1 VRADD
6 YQRYRRAFNPP
17 RQPSMNVTTV
27 CEHSRHGDP
36 SVYRGQLG
44 FAWFLALL
52 AAALIATPAAAIDP
66 SRRLPQCLHRIWQ
79 MQQDLPNATIT
90 CILQTSDE
98 YVWLGTPDG
107 LVRFDGMRFAS
118 IPFAGAYAP
127 QRVHVSSLVEDSQG
141 NLWIGT
147 QGDGLFRWRDGRS
160 ERFTPSEGLA
170 SDTIYAL
177 LVDRFDQLWIGT
189 ARGITRRDGTQMT
202 SFGAIEGLPCKEV
215 RALAEA
221 ADGSIWAGGD
231 APSVGVWN
239 GVEFAAKSFD
249 LVPDDA
255 QILTLCATP
264 TKGMWIGTTH
274 GLLNVRDDGQGWW
287 TRDNGLP
294 DNRVHCLFY
303 GSRDSLW
310 VGTQKGFS
318 RIHADEIDSFLPQD
332 GLSQSTVYAVR
343 EDREGSL
350 WVGTKHGLNQF
361 ADRRTLPFTTREGLP
376 SNDVG
381 PVLQDNE
388 DTIWVGTRGGG
399 LARYDGRE
407 FSVLT
412 TAEGLLSNRVISL
425 ALDDHGAL
433 WVGTDCGVNQV
444 RRGRIEAS
452 WTMEQGLPDN
462 FVRCLLWTE
471 SDGLLAGT
479 ARGLAE
485 LRDGVFHAVDAEPLS
500 SASIMALCKSQHQ
513 LLVATENSRG
523 PYVYQDGVASEL
535 APGCV
540 TTSPIDA
547 MLPFPGEIWLGTQSS
562 GMVRIR
568 DGVANHFGLSDGL
581 HDNEIF
587 GIVADDRDRLWMAC
601 SKGIFSVPR
610 STFADFVA
618 GKRRRLECMP
628 FSPMDGQRTIECQ
641 ADAQPGAW
649 RMRDGR
655 IWFSTIHG
663 IVVVDPQQ
671 TNRPLPKAPVL
682 VEEVTVN
689 GATQSPA
696 ALTELPRGVQEIS
709 FRYSAISY
717 RSPARITFQYRLDG
731 FDQDWIDAGTRRE
744 AFYTNLRPGVYRFR
758 VAARNVDGQLSE
770 LATPLEFTIRP
781 LIYQSAWFIP
791 ACVAALALSA
801 WIGYRWR
808 VRWIKSR
815 MQAVVSERTRIA
827 RELHDTLMQGFA
839 GVTMQLQALLGKLPT
854 PEARGRLEE
863 IIGDAGVCL
872 REARRSIAG
881 LRNDANGHP
890 SLGRAIADSA
900 RQLAAGKDVAL
911 KLDLATGSMGLS
923 AQREYQ
929 VLRIAQ
935 EALTNAVKHSQAST
949 IAVTL
954 ERLTNRLI
962 VTISD
967 DGVGFQA
974 DDFSESDRFG
984 LIGMRERA
992 EQLGAQWTLASVP
1005 GAGTT
1010 VTLEVPLVATASEPP
1025 SLAHQHSQVE

>member
-1 VRADD
+1 MHATMISE
-6 YQRYRRAFNPP
+6 PP
-17 RQPSMNVTTV
+17 RRKV
-27 CEHSRHGDP
+27 P
-36 SVYRGQLG
+36 SVYRGRLG
-44 FAWFLALL
+44 FAWLCALIT
-52 AAALIATPAAAIDP
+52 AVFIATPAAAIDP

-98 YVWLGTPDG
+98 YLWLGTPDG

-118 IPFAGAYAP
+118 IPFADAYDLP
-127 QRVHVSSLVEDSQG
+127 RVHVTSLVEDREG

-147 QGDGLFRWRDGRS
+147 DADGLFRWRGGRA
-160 ERFTPSEGLA
+160 ERLTKSNGLV
-170 SDTIYAL
+170 SDTVYAL
-177 LVDRFDQLWIGT
+177 LIDRNDALWIGT
-189 ARGITRRDGTQMT
+189 SQGITRRAGTQT
-202 SFGAIEGLPCKEV
+202 ISFGTLQGLPCQAV
-215 RALAEA
+215 RALAET
-221 ADGSIWAGGD
+221 ADGIIWAGGD
-231 APSVGVWN
+231 APTVGVWN
-239 GVEFAAKSFD
+239 GVEFAARTFAGM
-249 LVPDDA
+249 PDGA
-255 QILTLCATP
+255 RITSLCATP
-264 TKGMWIGTTH
+264 TKGMWIGATH

-287 TRDNGLP
+287 TREKGLP
-294 DNRVHCLFY
+294 DDRVHCLSY

-332 GLSQSTVYAVR
+332 GLSQSTVYAVS
-343 EDREGSL
+343 EDHEGSL

-407 FSVLT
+407 FTVLT
-412 TAEGLLSNRVISL
+412 TADGLLSDHVISL
-425 ALDDHGAL
+425 ALDDQGAL
-433 WVGTDCGVNQV
+433 WVGADQGVSHL
-444 RRGRIEAS
+444 RHGRIVAS
-452 WTMEQGLPDN
+452 YTAEQGLPDN
-462 FVRCLLWTE
+462 FIRCLLWSE

-479 ARGLAE
+479 RHGLTV
-485 LRDGVFHAVDAEPLS
+485 LRDGAFHKIDAEPLR
-500 SASIMALCKSQHQ
+500 SASITAISQANGEV
-513 LLVATENSRG
+513 LVATEGNRG
-523 PYVYQDGVASEL
+523 PYIYRDNLASEF
-535 APGCV
+535 APGCIN
-540 TTSPIDA
+540 TSPIDA
-547 MLPFPGEIWLGTQSS
+547 MLPLDGELWLGTQSS
-562 GMVRIR
+562 GMVQVR
-568 DGVANHFGLSDGL
+568 DGAVHHFGLSDGL

-601 SKGIFSVPR
+601 SKGIFSVER
-610 STFADFVA
+610 ATFANFIT

-641 ADAQPGAW
+641 ADAQPAVW

-682 VEEVTVN
+682 IEEVTVN
-689 GATQSPA
+689 GATQSPG
-696 ALTELPRGVQEIS
+696 ALAEIPRGVQEIS

-731 FDQDWIDAGTRRE
+731 FDNDWIEAGTRRE
-744 AFYTNLRPGVYRFR
+744 AFYTNLRPGDYQFR

-781 LIYQSAWFIP
+781 LIYQTAWFVPMCI
-791 ACVAALALSA
+791 AALALSA
-801 WIGYRWR
+801 WLGYQWR

-839 GVTMQLQALLGKLPT
+839 GVTMQMQALLGKLPAS
-854 PEARGRLEE
+854 EARGRLEE

-881 LRNDANGHP
+881 LRGDANGHP
-890 SLGRAIADSA
+890 SLGQAIADSA
-900 RQLAAGKDVAL
+900 RQLTAGRDIAM
-911 KLDLATGSMGLS
+911 KLELATGSTGLS

-935 EALTNAVKHSQAST
+935 EALTNVVKHAQATT

-954 ERLTNRLI
+954 ERLTNGLI
-962 VTISD
+962 LTISD
-967 DGVGFQA
+967 DGVGFNA
-974 DDFSESDRFG
+974 DDFSERDRFG
-984 LIGMRERA
+984 LVGMRERA
-992 EQLGAQWTLASVP
+992 EQLGAQWTMTSAPS
-1005 GAGTT
+1005 AGTT
-1010 VTLEVPLVATASEPP
+1010 ITLDLPLASTAGERPLP
-1025 SLAHQHSQVE
+1025 EHVHSQVD